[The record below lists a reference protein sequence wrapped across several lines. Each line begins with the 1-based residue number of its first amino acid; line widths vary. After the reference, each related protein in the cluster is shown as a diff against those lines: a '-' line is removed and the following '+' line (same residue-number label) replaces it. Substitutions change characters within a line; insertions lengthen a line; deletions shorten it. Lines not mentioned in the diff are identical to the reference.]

1 MGQNIMI
8 KGTGIYTPANEVSNE
23 YFAEHFRRLG
33 VDTKGL
39 MKHLNRQ
46 KRFLADRD
54 ESSLSMGFEAARNA
68 LEQTNMSPDELD
80 MIVFASD
87 TPEYTSPT
95 NALKLNQMLKAVNAN
110 RVYDMNCNCIGM
122 LVAMDMVATYMKQR
136 KSVKKTLVVGSMHV
150 SSVVNYKDSVVY
162 PTFGDSAAALLL
174 ESVQEEEE
182 RGILDSEYLT
192 DSNYHNT
199 IVLPAC
205 GHSKE
210 LLYEVPKEQRRL
222 EWNPFDFGF
231 LSENWSKIISDLLVH
246 NNITVDDVKYFVFSQ
261 FSDADNLMTLEKLGV
276 SKEKYIF
283 VGDQYGYTGVSS
295 PIMALNEIWDDLG
308 QDGYLVFCSVAAG
321 YSMNAV
327 LYKL

>member
-8 KGTGIYTPANEVSNE
+8 RGTGIYTPANEVSNE

-33 VDTKGL
+33 VDAKGL

-54 ESSLSMGFEAARNA
+54 ESSLSMGFEAAKNA
-68 LEQTNMSPDELD
+68 LKKNDLNPEELD
-80 MIVFASD
+80 MIVFATD

-122 LVAMDMVATYMKQR
+122 LVAMDMVAAYMKQR
-136 KSVKKTLVVGSMHV
+136 KGVKKALIVGSMHV

-162 PTFGDSAAALLL
+162 PTFGDSAAAMIL

-192 DSNYHNT
+192 DSDYHNT

-231 LSENWSKIISDLLVH
+231 LSDNWSKIISDLLLH
-246 NNITVDDVKYFVFSQ
+246 NNITAEDVKYFIFSQ
-261 FSDADNLMTLEKLGV
+261 FSDADNLLTLEKLGV

-283 VGDQYGYTGVSS
+283 VGDHYGYTGVSS
-295 PIMALNEIWDDLG
+295 PIMALNEIWDDLA

-327 LYKL
+327 LYRL